1 MPDVTERRIGH
12 VSLMDVPDHPRQ
24 LLLTDV
30 AIDVSPTLSDKVGSI
45 QNGIDLA
52 HILGIA
58 QPRAA
63 ITVLPDLEASSML
76 ARQSAFVS
84 GAEAAGVV
92 LGAREPI
99 VLASRTDSAGTR
111 MASCALGVV
120 AAEAGVAT

>member
-63 ITVLPDLEASSML
+63 IIVLPDLEAGSML
-76 ARQSAFVS
+76 TKQSTFLS

-92 LGAREPI
+92 PGARGLI
-99 VLASRTDSAGTR
+99 VLASRSDSARTR
-111 MASCALGVV
+111 MTSCTLGVV
-120 AAEAGVAT
+120 VAQAGDAT